1 MQIEAK
7 DRVWQPEKP
16 ELGYGVVKMVEESM
30 LGDDRLCEVAFE
42 WQPGLVRVPEEGLV
56 KVGKLDPGMDLK
68 PGEYGE
74 RDELRRRLG
83 SALLY
88 AENSQS
94 SIFTRS
100 FTLPLPHQAYVL
112 EKILSNHRLGHVI
125 ADDVGMGKTIE
136 AGLLIATYRQRMP
149 RCKVLVLCP
158 AGVVLQWQDEMEEH
172 FGLHFDIAGRDF
184 RPDRE
189 ASWKT
194 RQLVLASLDTLKQ
207 DKLKEPL
214 KAAECFDLVICD
226 EAHRLTARRRFLD
239 RALYKTQ
246 NFRFVEWL
254 VQTHL
259 VAWEEKGDGSP
270 RSPRLVLMTG
280 TPHQGDDL
288 RFAYLLQLVRPDL
301 INADNLSPATIGD
314 WKGKEIEECI
324 TRTPKQDAVDWE
336 GKQIFLGHDT
346 ATLDVPL
353 HVTEKDVLDDLARF
367 IQNIMVIK
375 DSKAEEM
382 LRALAMH
389 TFQKIAASSWAALET
404 ALRMRLASN
413 QSQTVDDKLMG
424 MEIPFYGTQE
434 ETDAIRE
441 LLESISIISQ
451 DSKWE
456 TFLELIEPG
465 AGFRKPGEK
474 ILIFT
479 TYKATQAYLTSKL
492 EGLGEKVYHIHG
504 GLSMDQRMQQ
514 RRDFEGKGTVLIS
527 TEAGSEGANLHKKC
541 HLMVNYDM
549 PWNPMR
555 LLQRIGRLDRYGQ
568 TERVKVANLKAP
580 DSWDS
585 KVSEKIFDKLEAVQ
599 QRMGMVA
606 DDDYKDM
613 IIGGIHE
620 AVNVAELMKKTG
632 WGADSK
638 SMDKEI
644 EDAVQGVL
652 ERRESIESVYR
663 KTLGMPDSYG
673 LSAPDMDAEDFR
685 RVFAWAASKH
695 KITLKES
702 RTSERKHLPGVF
714 HFLLPEEFQGG
725 FRVTRECHLVFDRDQ
740 FSKVRHEPL
749 GRVRG
754 QEIKPAL
761 AGFGDGVT
769 DWFVKSS
776 LEATGQK
783 EAYQITKPNG
793 SPEEEQWWVVY
804 AARWKIGETWSGPDW
819 VKVWGCDENGNVS
832 RNVDPKQVITA
843 LEQDAPIGVPEGGFP
858 APPLDG
864 CLTQTR
870 EELKAIVDVSI
881 HGKNLNLFPMAII
894 HLHAPKGGAGDCAN

>member
-1 MQIEAK
+1 MRIEANDK
-7 DRVWQPEKP
+7 VWQPDKP
-16 ELGYGVVKMVEESM
+16 ELGYGLVKMVEESM

-42 WQPGLVRVPEEGLV
+42 WYPGLVRVPEEGLV
-56 KVGKLDPGMDLK
+56 KVGRLDTESELEPEDWGTV
-68 PGEYGE
+68 E
-74 RDELRRRLG
+74 ELRRRLG

-172 FGLHFDIAGRDF
+172 FGLTFDIAGRDF
-184 RPDRE
+184 KPTRE
-189 ASWKT
+189 ASWRT

-207 DKLKEPL
+207 DHLREPL
-214 KAAECFDLVICD
+214 KAAESFDLVICD

-239 RALYKTQ
+239 KSLYKTQ

-254 VQTHL
+254 VQSHL
-259 VAWEEKGDGSP
+259 VTWEEKGDGSP
-270 RSPRLVLMTG
+270 RSPRLILMTG
-280 TPHQGDDL
+280 TPHQGDDI

-301 INADNLSPATIGD
+301 INAENLSPKTIAS

-324 TRTPKQDAVDWE
+324 TRTPKQDAVDWD
-336 GKQIFLGHDT
+336 GKRIFHGHDT
-346 ATLDVPL
+346 NTLDVPL
-353 HVTEKDVLDDLARF
+353 HITEKGVLDSLARF
-367 IQNIMVIK
+367 IQSIMVIK

-389 TFQKIAASSWAALET
+389 TFQKIAASSWAALER
-404 ALRMRLASN
+404 ALKMRLS
-413 QSQTVDDKLMG
+413 SHCSDEDERKSMG
-424 MEIPFYGTQE
+424 MEIPFVGTQE
-434 ETDAIRE
+434 EIEAIGE
-441 LLESISIISQ
+441 LLELISIISH

-456 TFLELIEPG
+456 TFLELIDPG
-465 AGFRKPGEK
+465 TGFRKPGEK

-479 TYKATQAYLTSKL
+479 QFRATQHYLTQKL
-492 EGLGEKVYHIHG
+492 EAMGETVFHIHG
-504 GLSMDQRMQQ
+504 ALSMEERMNQRAKF
-514 RRDFEGKGTVLIS
+514 DGEGTILIS

-541 HLMVNYDM
+541 HLMVNYDI

-568 TERVKVANLKAP
+568 TQRVKVANLKAP

-585 KVSEKIFDKLEAVQ
+585 IVSEKIHEKLEAVQ
-599 QRMGMVA
+599 EKMGMVA
-606 DDDYKDM
+606 DDNYRDM

-620 AVNVAELMKKTG
+620 AVNVSDIMQKTG
-632 WGADSK
+632 WGMDDK
-638 SMDKEI
+638 SMNEEI
-644 EDAVQGVL
+644 EDVVKSVL
-652 ERRESIESVYR
+652 ARKDSIENVYR
-663 KTLGMPDSYG
+663 KTLGMPESFG
-673 LSAPDMDAEDFR
+673 LCAPDLGSDDFR
-685 RVFAWAASKH
+685 QVFSWAAERHGIS
-695 KITLKES
+695 LKES
-702 RTSERKHLPGVF
+702 RTSERRHLPGVY

-725 FRVTRECHLVFDRDQ
+725 FRVTRECHLVFDRDH
-740 FSKVRHEPL
+740 FAEVRHTQL

-754 QEIKPAL
+754 QEIKPTL

-776 LEATGQK
+776 LESTGQR
-783 EAYQITKPNG
+783 EVFQIPKPKG
-793 SPEEEQWWVVY
+793 SPSDEKWWVAF
-804 AARWKIGETWSGPDW
+804 AARWKVGDTWSGPDW
-819 VKVWGCDENGNVS
+819 VKVWGCDEFGNVIREVEPKAIMEAMAEEGSS
-832 RNVDPKQVITA
+832 RQSD
-843 LEQDAPIGVPEGGFP
+843 GFGSLP
-858 APPLDG
+858 SLKD
-864 CLTQTR
+864 CLNRTR
-870 EELKAIVDVSI
+870 EDLKQLVDVSL
-881 HGKNLNLFPMAII
+881 HGKNLNVFPLAVVN
-894 HLHAPKGGAGDCAN
+894 LV